1 MGKLSVESFMRL
13 AWYNIDQVIQY
24 LVPTYLPLST
34 LYHFNNIHT
43 SSPLPNSMHLLLF
56 SQHWSF
62 ISNKF
67 HKSVSTIC
75 RKKKNSLLS
84 GYDLYRCG
92 ATTVL
97 FLFFSHKTTI
107 HIQQMQGLWQSS
119 LLISLLF
126 MVIFKKKS
134 CLVFSSSF
142 YTV

>member
-1 MGKLSVESFMRL
+1 MGKLSVESFTRL
-13 AWYNIDQVIQY
+13 AWYSIDQVIRY
-24 LVPTYLPLST
+24 LLISLSLPYIILII
-34 LYHFNNIHT
+34 FIP
-43 SSPLPNSMHLLLF
+43 PLPFPILCTSCSSLNIDLSSQTNVTNQSAQSAEITNS
-56 SQHWSF
+56 S
-62 ISNKF
+62 
-67 HKSVSTIC
+67 
-75 RKKKNSLLS
+75 LS